1 MLPALAD
8 KRTKECR
15 AVAYRVI
22 RHSLV
27 DAESV
32 QRLQEQEIDWYMIR
46 SLHRENKAAVEKEQ
60 VIKLIRAIIEVGTV
74 SNGGPAVVP
83 LSEPVIRA
91 FIAVA
96 EHADDPFRFICIQT
110 LAELGESSLQS
121 EAPHSFSF

>member
-1 MLPALAD
+1 
-8 KRTKECR
+8 
-15 AVAYRVI
+15 
-22 RHSLV
+22 
-27 DAESV
+27 
-32 QRLQEQEIDWYMIR
+32 MIR

-60 VIKLIRAIIEVGTV
+60 AIKLIRAIIEVGTV

-121 EAPHSFSF
+121 EAPHSFLF